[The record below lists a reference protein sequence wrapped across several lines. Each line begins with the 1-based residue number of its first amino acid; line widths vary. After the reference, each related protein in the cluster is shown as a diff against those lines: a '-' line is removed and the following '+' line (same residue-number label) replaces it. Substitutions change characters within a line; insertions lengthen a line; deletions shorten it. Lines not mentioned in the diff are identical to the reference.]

1 MSGLSDYEDWL
12 DELDRHLYATLEGIH
27 CDYGGGLFFPY
38 SSVRTFDAAM
48 AIARDFS
55 LMLLDEKNT
64 NASYMAKRF
73 LRLATA
79 KATKKRDVDE
89 EFKRHEFQPLSIES
103 TSSILV
109 SNSDSL
115 LGMEFRGPGP
125 NHFVRL
131 SRTRDAKSARLYGPL
146 QIERP
151 AFGNWRLVQSLE
163 VDQLDVVLTPTVIVL
178 DLPIE
183 LHWLCEGEGKLT
195 DWRQDDAMRIALHH
209 GLDANQLQSV
219 LSSIEAITTGLT
231 LKVRHFKAMDQK
243 HRSTALSR

>member
-1 MSGLSDYEDWL
+1 MNGLSDYEDWL
-12 DELDRHLYATLEGIH
+12 DELDRHLYATAEGIH
-27 CDYGGGLFFPY
+27 CDYGGGLFFPH
-38 SSVRTFDAAM
+38 SSVRTFDAAV
-48 AIARDFS
+48 AIAREFS

-79 KATKKRDVDE
+79 KAKKKRDLDE
-89 EFKRHEFQPLSIES
+89 EFKRHEFHPLSIES
-103 TSSILV
+103 TSSIKV

-115 LGMEFRGPGP
+115 MRIEFRGPGP

-131 SRTRDAKSARLYGPL
+131 SRTRESKSVRLCGPL

-151 AFGNWRLVQSLE
+151 TFGNWRLVQSIE
-163 VDQLDVVLTPTVIVL
+163 VDEFDVVLTPTAIVL

-183 LHWLCEGEGKLT
+183 LHWLCGGEDKST

-209 GLDANQLQSV
+209 SLDDSELQSV
-219 LSSIEAITTGLT
+219 LASIEDIATGLT
-231 LKVRHFKAMDQK
+231 LKVRRFKAMNQK
-243 HRSTALSR
+243 YRSTAPSQ